1 MNTDKITIHD
11 ITRILNINSSLV
23 SRVLHGGPQITK
35 DTKEH
40 LMLKAPKRLAHF
52 YGPQFLEI
60 YRNCCEGYKARF
72 QKHQLESDEELVFAS
87 RIMGQEWVH
96 NIMKFLVLSYQM
108 DVIFLSNNVPAI
120 MAIQHLKREGIKIP
134 EIAIVGYS
142 NEVISTVFDPSTTIF
157 NRPKLKIK
165 KRSKDLIISQIII
178 DSDPMYNERIVIKA
192 SLIERDPK
200 LMFEENH

>member
-1 MNTDKITIHD
+1 
-11 ITRILNINSSLV
+11 
-23 SRVLHGGPQITK
+23 
-35 DTKEH
+35 
-40 LMLKAPKRLAHF
+40 
-52 YGPQFLEI
+52 
-60 YRNCCEGYKARF
+60 
-72 QKHQLESDEELVFAS
+72 
-87 RIMGQEWVH
+87 
-96 NIMKFLVLSYQM
+96 
-108 DVIFLSNNVPAI
+108 
-120 MAIQHLKREGIKIP
+120 MAIQHLKREGIKMP